1 MGLAPLVVV
10 EIFETLARLN
20 RETGLTILLAEQ
32 NSAIALKY
40 AHHATVIE
48 NGRSVLSGLAPDLAA
63 RADIRALYL
72 GGTPEPVRI

>member
-1 MGLAPLVVV
+1 MV
-10 EIFETLARLN
+10 EP
-20 RETGLTILLAEQ
+20 

-48 NGRSVLSGLAPDLAA
+48 NDRPVLDGPAQDLAA

-72 GGTPEPVRI
+72 GGSPEPVRSNL